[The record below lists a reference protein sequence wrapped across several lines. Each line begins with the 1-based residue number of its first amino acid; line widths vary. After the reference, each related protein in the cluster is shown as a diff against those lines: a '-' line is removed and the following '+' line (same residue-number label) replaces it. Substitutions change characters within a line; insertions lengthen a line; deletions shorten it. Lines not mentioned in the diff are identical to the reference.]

1 MNLKKNCKVIFIRR
15 LERNGDYMKINF
27 NYR

>member
-1 MNLKKNCKVIFIRR
+1 MNFKKNCMVISIRR